1 MFMAN
6 YSIALHTISKIQN
19 SAKREIAKNTRY
31 KIVHVIQLYLY
42 HSVIETVH
50 IIEQN

>member
-1 MFMAN
+1 MAN
-6 YSIALHTISKIQN
+6 YNTCIALHTISKIQN

-50 IIEQN
+50 ILEQN

>member
-19 SAKREIAKNTRY
+19 SAKREIAKNNRY
-31 KIVHVIQLYLY
+31 KIVHVVQMY
-42 HSVIETVH
+42 
-50 IIEQN
+50 